1 MYSLFSSYVIITL
14 RNVEHLHLILCP
26 LQIENLDY
34 HCQVDN
40 LVYPLGIIYFYF
52 FKKYISSNHL
62 YCKTEIYYDLNNIFF
77 FRLQLPQDIALNEV
91 IGKGKSGCV
100 RKGLLNEEIIA
111 VKIFLPQSK
120 QSWTLEKDIY
130 ACCGMTE
137 HDNILKFLGEAERK
151 DNMGSEYWLG
161 KNST

>member
-1 MYSLFSSYVIITL
+1 MICFA
-14 RNVEHLHLILCP
+14 RQN
-26 LQIENLDY
+26 
-34 HCQVDN
+34 
-40 LVYPLGIIYFYF
+40 
-52 FKKYISSNHL
+52 
-62 YCKTEIYYDLNNIFF
+62 YYNFQNA

-161 KNST
+161 KKLFIKISRL

>member
-1 MYSLFSSYVIITL
+1 M
-14 RNVEHLHLILCP
+14 
-26 LQIENLDY
+26 
-34 HCQVDN
+34 
-40 LVYPLGIIYFYF
+40 
-52 FKKYISSNHL
+52 

-161 KNST
+161 ENIFSLKMFRNQEICTRIGFWKWDKGELKKANLYFCKMFDLFDDFSN